1 MPAITRHGTH
11 PRLPV
16 SNAVE
21 ANGWL
26 YVTGQVPRDA
36 KGDLLAGSM
45 TDQARLTCKNLV
57 KVITN
62 SGYEMKD
69 IVRVGVWID
78 DPRDFAEFNKVF
90 AEFFDIEH
98 APARVTIQG
107 TMMCDC
113 KIEMD
118 AIAYRES

>member
-1 MPAITRHGTH
+1 MSAITRHGTH

-36 KGDLLAGSM
+36 KGNLLAGNM
-45 TDQARLTCKNLV
+45 TDQARLTCENLV
-57 KVITN
+57 KVVTN

>member
-1 MPAITRHGTH
+1 MSAITRHGTH

-26 YVTGQVPRDA
+26 YVTGQVPRDEQ
-36 KGDLLAGSM
+36 GELLAGNM
-45 TDQARLTCKNLV
+45 TAQARLTLNNLA
-57 KVITN
+57 KVITD

-69 IVRVGVWID
+69 VVRVGVWIE

-98 APARVTIQG
+98 APARVTVQG
-107 TMMCDC
+107 SMVCDC
-113 KIEMD
+113 KIEVD
-118 AIAYRES
+118 AIAYKES

>member
-1 MPAITRHGTH
+1 MSVITRHGTH

-36 KGDLLAGSM
+36 EGNLLAGNM
-45 TDQARLTCKNLV
+45 TEQARLTLSNL
-57 KVITN
+57 KQVIESANYTT
-62 SGYEMKD
+62 KD
-69 IVRVGVWID
+69 IVRIGVWID
-78 DPRDFAEFNKVF
+78 DPRDFSEFNSVF

-98 APARVTIQG
+98 APARVTIQSS
-107 TMMCDC
+107 MMCDC
-113 KIEMD
+113 KVEVD
-118 AIAYRES
+118 AVAYKAQ

>member
-1 MPAITRHGTH
+1 MSAITRHGTH

-26 YVTGQVPRDA
+26 YVTGQVPRDEN
-36 KGDLLAGSM
+36 GELLAGNM
-45 TDQARLTCKNLV
+45 TAQARLTLNNLV
-57 KVITN
+57 KVVTE

-69 IVRVGVWID
+69 VVRVGVWID
-78 DPRDFAEFNKVF
+78 DPRDFADFNKVF

-98 APARVTIQG
+98 APARVTVQG
-107 TMMCDC
+107 SMVCDC
-113 KIEMD
+113 KIEID
-118 AIAYRES
+118 AIAYKES